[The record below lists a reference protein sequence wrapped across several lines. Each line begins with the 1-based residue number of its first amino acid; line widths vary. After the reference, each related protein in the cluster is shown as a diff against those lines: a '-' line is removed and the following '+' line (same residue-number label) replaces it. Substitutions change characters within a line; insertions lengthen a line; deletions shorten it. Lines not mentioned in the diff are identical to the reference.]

1 MRRDLNHRAPGG
13 NRKPSELDGAYSVQ
27 DREMPAVASRATM
40 VVRATVVMRMNFHC
54 ARRLNGGE
62 VHYDEQNQQGPAQFS
77 YGLAAN
83 THKPSR
89 RLDAVT
95 GSPVS
100 QYYSIASG
108 GKSWPQPPFEVALVR
123 D

>member
-1 MRRDLNHRAPGG
+1 
-13 NRKPSELDGAYSVQ
+13 
-27 DREMPAVASRATM
+27 MPAVASRATM

-54 ARRLNGGE
+54 ARRLNGGK
-62 VHYDEQNQQGPAQFS
+62 VHHNQQNQQGPAQFS

-89 RLDAVT
+89 GLDAVT

-100 QYYSIASG
+100 QYYSNPWG
-108 GKSWPQPPFEVALVR
+108 GQSWPQPPFAMALVR